1 VYAKVNGVE
10 IYFDIEG
17 SGLVPEGPTMKEK
30 EVCFVLH
37 GGPGMDHSYFKP
49 HLSPLAD
56 DMQLIYVDHR
66 NTGRSARVPLETC
79 TIEQMADD
87 VEALRQYLGLG
98 KVNVMGN
105 SFGGFWALT
114 YALRHQD
121 AINKLVLI
129 TTSPSYAFYE
139 AAKVEAAR
147 KGTPEQIAAVP
158 DVFEG
163 KITSDDDFTK
173 WWDIMAP
180 LYYHRWDENL
190 REGFKRGTSNAECA
204 SYMFRDVI
212 PSYDVR
218 SRLAEI
224 TVPTLVLGGRHDWVT
239 PVGESETIAAGIPGS
254 ELVIF
259 EESGHLPFVEEQDR
273 FMDVVRRFMGFTD
286 PGTETTSLDDRA
298 PSVA

>member
-1 VYAKVNGVE
+1 
-10 IYFDIEG
+10 
-17 SGLVPEGPTMKEK
+17 
-30 EVCFVLH
+30 
-37 GGPGMDHSYFKP
+37 
-49 HLSPLAD
+49 
-56 DMQLIYVDHR
+56 
-66 NTGRSARVPLETC
+66 
-79 TIEQMADD
+79 MADD

-121 AINKLVLI
+121 AINKLILI

-139 AAKVEAAR
+139 AEKVEAAR

-173 WWDIMAP
+173 WWDIVAP

-239 PVGESETIAAGIPGS
+239 PVGNPKPSPPAFPAASWSSSRRADISPSSRNKIVSWTSFAVSWDSPMPEPKRNHRMIARHQSLEESERGRGRTNRDACAEVMYSP
-254 ELVIF
+254 
-259 EESGHLPFVEEQDR
+259 
-273 FMDVVRRFMGFTD
+273 
-286 PGTETTSLDDRA
+286 
-298 PSVA
+298 